1 MIEAPQVG
9 RMRTQ
14 RRAVEHGAAIRV
26 PPAHDAGG
34 RQVLMT
40 WLGAEGRPLGR
51 GLVEVSTPIGAAV
64 AAPGDWIVLAVDG
77 SYHVTR
83 SS

>member
-1 MIEAPQVG
+1 
-9 RMRTQ
+9 
-14 RRAVEHGAAIRV
+14 
-26 PPAHDAGG
+26 
-34 RQVLMT
+34 MT

>member
-1 MIEAPQVG
+1 MA
-9 RMRTQ
+9 
-14 RRAVEHGAAIRV
+14 
-26 PPAHDAGG
+26 
-34 RQVLMT
+34 
-40 WLGAEGRPLGR
+40 WLGAEGRPVGGR
-51 GLVEVSTPIGAAV
+51 GLIEVTTPIGAAV